1 MSLATKT
8 STYGNS
14 LNPLMGGKRDSFKL
28 LGPSLSNKDQL
39 HTLVEE
45 EEEEEEEESVGSSKG
60 PVSHSPAFVDSIKEN
75 KFLIVTTPAVAI
87 TKPTPSKLR
96 PANLSLR
103 P

>member
-1 MSLATKT
+1 
-8 STYGNS
+8 
-14 LNPLMGGKRDSFKL
+14 MGGKRDSFKL
-28 LGPSLSNKDQL
+28 LGPSLSNKYQL
-39 HTLVEE
+39 HTLVE